1 MAGNAARENK
11 KTRINPTH
19 IHLAIRI
26 DDELS
31 KLVGDAT
38 IVNCG
43 VIPKIYNSHMS
54 NNNSSNS
61 SKVIVATIEEED

>member
-1 MAGNAARENK
+1 MAGNAERENK